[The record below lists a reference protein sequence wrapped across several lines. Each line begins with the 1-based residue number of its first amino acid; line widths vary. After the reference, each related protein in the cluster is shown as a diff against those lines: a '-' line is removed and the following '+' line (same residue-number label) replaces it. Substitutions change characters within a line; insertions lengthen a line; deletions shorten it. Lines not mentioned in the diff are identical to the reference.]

1 MGTATPLT
9 GAEGPLWVGIDA
21 GKTSHHLAV
30 VDALGEVLSSARI
43 TNDQAAIEEAIAAI
57 TATGAKV
64 SWAVD
69 LTSATS
75 ALLLALLTAAGQE
88 VVYIPGR
95 TVNRMAGAFSG
106 EAKTDAK
113 DAVTIA
119 NTARM
124 RRDFL
129 PAEPQPELVAELALL
144 TGHRADLAADWVRSV
159 SRLRQ
164 LLAGI
169 FPALERGF
177 DFTTRAALVLV
188 QRYQTPKQIRRTGS
202 SRLAAYLAKQDV
214 RSAAEV
220 AERAVAAARSQTIGL
235 PGQDTAAALIAQIAS
250 DLLRLRERLKDVDT
264 QIKEAFSRHPQAEVI
279 LSLPGMGPQLG
290 AEFAVAVGDLSTFR
304 DAGHLASYA
313 GLAPVPRDSGRI
325 SGNLHRPKRYNRRLR
340 RVFYMSALSSLKT
353 GGPNRA
359 YYARKR
365 SEGKKHQKA
374 LMALARRRID
384 VLWALLRDDRV
395 FTSSEPVVQAA

>member
-1 MGTATPLT
+1 MGQFSPL
-9 GAEGPLWVGIDA
+9 AAIEGPLWIGIDA

-30 VDALGEVLSSARI
+30 VDALGEVVLSRRI
-43 TNDQAAIEEAIAAI
+43 TNDQAAIEEAIAAV
-57 TATGAKV
+57 TATGARL

-69 LTSATS
+69 LASAAS
-75 ALLLALLTAAGQE
+75 ALLLALLTAAGQK
-88 VVYIPGR
+88 VVYVPGR

-129 PAEPQPELVAELALL
+129 PAEPKPELVAELALL
-144 TGHRADLAADWVRSV
+144 TGHRADINADRVRSV
-159 SRLRQ
+159 SRLRE

-169 FPALERGF
+169 FPALEREF
-177 DFTTRAALVLV
+177 DFSTRAALVLV
-188 QRYQTPKQIRRTGS
+188 ERYQTPKAIRRSGA
-202 SRLAAYLAKQDV
+202 SRIAAYLAKQDV
-214 RSAAEV
+214 RRAADT
-220 AERAVAAARSQTIGL
+220 AERAAAAARSQTMSL
-235 PGQDTAAALIAQIAS
+235 PGQNTAAELIGRIAA
-250 DLLRLRERLKDVDT
+250 DLLRLRERLKELDAR
-264 QIKEAFSRHPQAEVI
+264 IKEAFSRRPQAEVI
-279 LSLPGMGPQLG
+279 LSMPGMGPQLG

-353 GGPNRA
+353 SGPNRD

-365 SEGKKHQKA
+365 SEGKRHRGA
-374 LMALARRRID
+374 LMALARRRVD
-384 VLWALLRDDRV
+384 VLWALLRDDRA
-395 FTSSEPVVQAA
+395 FTPSAPAVQAA

>member
-9 GAEGPLWVGIDA
+9 EAEGPLWVGIDA

-30 VDALGEVLSSARI
+30 VDPLGEVLFSQRI
-43 TNDQAAIEEAIAAI
+43 TNDQAAIAEAIATI
-57 TATGAKV
+57 TASGVKV

-75 ALLLALLTAAGQE
+75 ALLLALLTAADQE

-95 TVNRMAGAFSG
+95 TVNRMAGTFSG
-106 EAKTDAK
+106 EAKTDAR

-129 PAEPQPELVAELALL
+129 PARPKPELVAELALL
-144 TGHRADLAADWVRSV
+144 TGHRADLAADWVRAV
-159 SRLRQ
+159 NRLRQ

-169 FPALERGF
+169 FPALEREF

-188 QRYQTPKQIRRTGS
+188 QRYQTPKQIRRAGC
-202 SRLAAYLAKQDV
+202 SRLSAYLAKQDA
-214 RSAAEV
+214 RSAADI
-220 AERAVAAARSQTIGL
+220 AERAMAAAKSQTIGL
-235 PGQDTAAALIAQIAS
+235 PGQDTAATLIAQIAT
-250 DLLRLRERLKDVDT
+250 DLLRLRERLKDVDA

-290 AEFAVAVGDLSTFR
+290 AEFTVAVGDLSTFR
-304 DAGHLASYA
+304 DVGHLASYA
-313 GLAPVPRDSGRI
+313 GLAPVPRDSGRV

-353 GGPNRA
+353 NGPNRD

-374 LMALARRRID
+374 LMALARRRVD
-384 VLWALLRDDRV
+384 VLWALLRDGRV
-395 FTSSEPVVQAA
+395 FTPSAPAVQAA

>member
-1 MGTATPLT
+1 MGRATPLAE
-9 GAEGPLWVGIDA
+9 AEGPLWVGIDA
-21 GKTSHHLAV
+21 GKTNHHLAV
-30 VDALGEVLSSARI
+30 VDALGEVLFSQRVP
-43 TNDQAAIEEAIAAI
+43 NDQAAIEEAIAAI
-57 TATGAKV
+57 TASEVRV

-75 ALLLALLTAAGQE
+75 ALLLALLTAADQD

-129 PAEPQPELVAELALL
+129 PARPKPELVAELVLL
-144 TGHRADLAADWVRSV
+144 TGHRADVNADWVRGV

-169 FPALERGF
+169 FPALEREF
-177 DFTTRAALVLV
+177 DFTTRSALVLV
-188 QRYQTPKQIRRTGS
+188 ERYQTPKQIRRTGS
-202 SRLAAYLAKQDV
+202 ARLAAYLATRDV
-214 RSAAEV
+214 RQATDMAARAVSAAK
-220 AERAVAAARSQTIGL
+220 SQTIGL
-235 PGQDTAAALIAQIAS
+235 LGQDTAAKLISEIAT
-250 DLLRLRERLKDVDT
+250 DLLRLRDRLKGLDT
-264 QIKEAFSRHPQAEVI
+264 KIKEAFSRHPQAEVI

-290 AEFAVAVGDLSTFR
+290 AEFAIAVGDLSTFR
-304 DAGHLASYA
+304 DAGHLAAYA

-353 GGPNRA
+353 TGPNRD

-384 VLWALLRDDRV
+384 VLWALLRDDRM
-395 FTSSEPVVQAA
+395 FTPSAPAVQAA